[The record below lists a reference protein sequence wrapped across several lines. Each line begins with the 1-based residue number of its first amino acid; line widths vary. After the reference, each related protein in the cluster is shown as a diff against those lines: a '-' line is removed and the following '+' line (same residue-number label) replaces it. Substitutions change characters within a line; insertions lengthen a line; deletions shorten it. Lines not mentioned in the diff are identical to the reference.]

1 MSDLRYTE
9 EVILFAL
16 ACRKTMTGEQ
26 TAKAVSKR
34 FGFACT
40 RPAIYYHISM
50 YRNGQRPVGQMR
62 GSKPH
67 CQPRAQTLRA
77 RGWMTVSQMC
87 DRMGIDGNVA
97 DRFVAA
103 LPPPC
108 RVVNGLRLYSP
119 GVCRELMINDPTVRF
134 NTWARDF
141 VVGVYA
147 ASPRVSRKNVK
158 KAAL

>member
-34 FGFACT
+34 FGFACA
-40 RPAIYYHISM
+40 RQAIYYHIGR
-50 YRNGQRPVGQMR
+50 YRNGQRPVGQMT

-67 CQPRAQTLRA
+67 CQSRAQTLRA
-77 RGWMTVSQMC
+77 SGWMTVSQMR
-87 DRMGIDGNVA
+87 DRLGIDGNVA

-103 LPPPC
+103 MPPPC

-119 GVCRELMINDPTVRF
+119 AVCRELMITDPTVRF

-141 VVGVYA
+141 VVGAYA
-147 ASPRVSRKNVK
+147 PPLRGTRKNVK
-158 KAAL
+158 RLAL